1 MDNAIDNIEDI
12 KKFCNDADAWY
23 LISMPADT
31 TDAAFKSV
39 KRAFEDLN
47 IPGKFVIIS
56 EDVTLTDVTDQ
67 VKSLLQEREIFNK
80 QKHRL

>member
-1 MDNAIDNIEDI
+1 MDNAIDNIRDI

-47 IPGKFVIIS
+47 IPGKFVIVS
-56 EDVTLTDVTDQ
+56 EDVTFADVTDQ
-67 VKSLLQEREIFNK
+67 VKTLLQDGETLEKVERAE
-80 QKHRL
+80 